1 MMRHMRMLP
10 VFLLAGVALV
20 LAAAALVSCSSDA
33 NSQVIQIPFDD
44 AELFIEINST
54 DGDAG
59 IQVFVDGEGW
69 ERLVIKDPSGKQLL
83 VINGT
88 TSVKAQ
94 GLTEL
99 FFESA
104 EPSFDEQTL
113 GELLALFPEGEYEF
127 EGVTT
132 EGDQLVAT
140 AELTHDLPA
149 GPQIVGVAVNGNNV
163 VISWEL
169 VEDSFADPDAPIRVI
184 EIDSYQ
190 VVVEF
195 EDLDF
200 SIVLPGDAT
209 SVTVPPEFIANVSPN
224 TEVKFEILAKEESG
238 NQTITE
244 SSFTTE

>member
-10 VFLLAGVALV
+10 VFLLAVVALV

-104 EPSFDEQTL
+104 EPSFTLVVMSSSVSIAPLSCIPGRVFWRGNASEQ
-113 GELLALFPEGEYEF
+113 P
-127 EGVTT
+127 
-132 EGDQLVAT
+132 
-140 AELTHDLPA
+140 H
-149 GPQIVGVAVNGNNV
+149 
-163 VISWEL
+163 
-169 VEDSFADPDAPIRVI
+169 
-184 EIDSYQ
+184 
-190 VVVEF
+190 
-195 EDLDF
+195 
-200 SIVLPGDAT
+200 
-209 SVTVPPEFIANVSPN
+209 
-224 TEVKFEILAKEESG
+224 
-238 NQTITE
+238 
-244 SSFTTE
+244 